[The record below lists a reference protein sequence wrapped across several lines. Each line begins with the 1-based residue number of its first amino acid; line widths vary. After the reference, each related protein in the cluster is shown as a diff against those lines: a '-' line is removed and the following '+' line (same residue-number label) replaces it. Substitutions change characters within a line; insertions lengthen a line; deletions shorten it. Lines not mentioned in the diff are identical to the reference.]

1 MNSIKN
7 TALIVL
13 LAGAGYLAWQH
24 FSGRAPIAPPPGV
37 PQDSGDA
44 PKVEIPGMP
53 GTGFAGG
60 GAPKGRVDPGSEAP
74 RFVPGKAAPA
84 GTQSLASKREP
95 GPPLP
100 LLPSGPEPAGTP
112 RPDPS
117 GGLAST
123 LSAKATTTE
132 PPRAEAPDRRPDT
145 EIGEQFVKCMTAA
158 GAALEQGLLTDVLT
172 QLSEYYHHPDLT
184 VAESKKLVGLLDQLA
199 GSVIYSREHRLEP
212 PYRVRPGDTL
222 DEIARTYRIPPE
234 LLAKINGIRSP
245 ADLEKIEELKV
256 VRGPFHAVV
265 HLDEGEMTL
274 MLERHDDEGKT
285 HPVYA
290 GRFQI
295 KAGPDPAALVG
306 DYEVHFKQS
315 RLRKTGPLFLELSKG
330 VAIQGGEQPID
341 PPPQRGALQMGPQD
355 MEDVYDI
362 LAVGSQV
369 VIRR

>member
-24 FSGRAPIAPPPGV
+24 FSGRAPLAPPPGV

-60 GAPKGRVDPGSEAP
+60 GEAP

-84 GTQSLASKREP
+84 RPESLASKREP

-100 LLPSGPEPAGTP
+100 LLPSGPEPANTP
-112 RPDPS
+112 RPDPP
-117 GGLAST
+117 GGPAT
-123 LSAKATTTE
+123 ALSAKAGSASGTAE
-132 PPRAEAPDRRPDT
+132 PPRAEPPDRRPDT

-184 VAESKKLVGLLDQLA
+184 AAESKKLVELLDQLA

-222 DEIARTYRIPPE
+222 DKIARAYGISPE

-245 ADLEKIEELKV
+245 GDLERIEELKV

-274 MLERHDDEGKT
+274 MLERRDEEGKT

-290 GRFQI
+290 GRFRI
-295 KAGPDPAALVG
+295 KAGPDPSALVG
-306 DYEVHFKQS
+306 DYEVHFKQA
-315 RLRKTGPLFLELSKG
+315 RVRKTGPLFLELSKG